1 MLTGS
6 KPVTFVP
13 VLGRLDLLV
22 VYGGGGRQLQR
33 RRPLDRRV
41 ALPVRRRGRGRRR
54 GSGGA
59 VEEDVRVDVE
69 GPLPAP
75 QPRPVDGAV
84 TEEGA
89 R

>member
-6 KPVTFVP
+6 ESVPFVP

-22 VYGGGGRQLQR
+22 VHGGGGRQLQR